1 MTDISTHRVIFDQG
15 PLDGPTV
22 FTKPHRVI
30 RADHPADVYDA
41 LAALTEAQANGQW
54 LAGYASYELG
64 YLFTPKLRDLMPAQ
78 RDTPLLH
85 FGVFEEP
92 GPDLSRAPTDTA
104 TLSAPHPAW
113 GLAEYEAA
121 YARVKDYIA
130 AGDIYQANLTFPMS
144 AQRTGSP
151 EALYAALRA
160 RQSVPHGAFVDLGGP
175 VLLSRSPELFFRID
189 ADRTLHARPM
199 KGTAPRGDT
208 PQEDRALSDWL
219 QASVKNRAENL
230 MIVDLLRNDMSRISE
245 IGSVKV
251 PKLFDVETYATV
263 HQMTSTITAK
273 LRCDV
278 TLTDIFEALF
288 PCGSI
293 TGAPKIRA
301 MQIIEELETTPRGA
315 YCGAI
320 GWIAPDGAMSFNVP
334 IRTLTCFDDGS
345 VRLNVGGGVVHDSQ
359 GDDEYGEALLKAAYA
374 DLH

>member
-1 MTDISTHRVIFDQG
+1 MNTHRVIFDNG
-15 PLDGPTV
+15 PLDGPTL
-22 FTKPHRVI
+22 FAQPHRII

-41 LAALTEAQANGQW
+41 LAALSEAQSNGQW

-64 YLFTPKLRDLMPAQ
+64 YVLTPKLRDLLPAQ

-92 GPDLSRAPTDTA
+92 GPDLTRAPDDTA
-104 TLSAPHPAW
+104 TLSAPHPVW

-121 YARVKDYIA
+121 YQRVKDYIA

-160 RQSVPHGAFVDLGGP
+160 RQSVPHGAYVDLGGP
-175 VLLSRSPELFFRID
+175 VLLSRSPELFFQID
-189 ADRTLHARPM
+189 ANRTLQARPM
-199 KGTAPRGDT
+199 KGTAPRGGT
-208 PQEDRALSDWL
+208 PAEDEALAKWL
-219 QASVKNRAENL
+219 NKSIKNRAENL

-251 PKLFDVETYATV
+251 PKLYDVETYATV
-263 HQMTSTITAK
+263 HQMTSTITSK
-273 LRCDV
+273 VRDDV

-301 MQIIEELETTPRGA
+301 MQIIDELEPAPRGV

-345 VRLNVGGGVVHDSQ
+345 VRLNVGGGVVHDSE
-359 GDDEYGEALLKAAYA
+359 GDDEYGEALLKAQYA
-374 DLH
+374 ALD